1 MKASEK
7 DSEKSISWQNSADG
21 HVHTCVRVDRG
32 VHTYIH
38 TYVVASDARALFQG
52 LHLANE
58 LRNIPSE
65 IGRSRVF
72 NEWLVI

>member
-1 MKASEK
+1 MATFTRVR
-7 DSEKSISWQNSADG
+7 ADA
-21 HVHTCVRVDRG
+21 G
-32 VHTYIH
+32 VHTYL
-38 TYVVASDARALFQG
+38 VASDIHVLFQG

-72 NEWLVI
+72 NKWLVI